1 MGVSRTAGSSYSI
14 HARKEEIV
22 KEAQRLGA
30 ALFGIALFVQA
41 VKYSEIKETDK
52 WQDL

>member
-1 MGVSRTAGSSYSI
+1 MDVSRTAGSSYNI

-22 KEAQRLGA
+22 KEAQRVGV
-30 ALFGIALFVQA
+30 ALFGISLFVQA
-41 VKYSEIKETDK
+41 AKYSEIKETDK